1 MWRNGPAVWISR
13 KVKFIPQSS
22 CEAEVAGLVC
32 ILKEAIFIKQVV
44 EFILVTLEGPMHCII
59 DNKAARDVI
68 AYPGAT
74 KRTNHFDRCLHFA
87 RELSLRNAIKV
98 HLTTTDNMMADY
110 FTKPTDKTTFL
121 RCRGS
126 MMTGA

>member
-1 MWRNGPAVWISR
+1 MI
-13 KVKFIPQSS
+13 IPLIMKR
-22 CEAEVAGLVC
+22 A
-32 ILKEAIFIKQVV
+32 
-44 EFILVTLEGPMHCII
+44 GPMHCII

-74 KRTNHFDRCLHFA
+74 KRTNHFDRWLHFA
-87 RELSLRNAIKV
+87 RELSLRKAIKV

-126 MMTGA
+126 MMTEA